1 MKKNFS
7 AVKALAARSAQK
19 VMVAGASVGGAVS
32 AHADTGITPPDT
44 SSIVTFIV
52 GCVAAVAAIGVATL
66 GVKATVACYT
76 WVRSAIK

>member
-7 AVKALAARSAQK
+7 AVKALAARAAQK
-19 VMVAGASVGGAVS
+19 AAVAGVAAGGAVA
-32 AHADTGITPPDT
+32 AHADGITPPDT